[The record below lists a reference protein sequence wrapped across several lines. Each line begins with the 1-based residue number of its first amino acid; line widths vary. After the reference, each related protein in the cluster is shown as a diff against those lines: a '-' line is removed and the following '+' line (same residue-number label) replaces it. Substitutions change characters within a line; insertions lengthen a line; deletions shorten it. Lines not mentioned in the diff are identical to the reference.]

1 MRVMSLPEASLSQGI
16 GRMAKWESQH
26 GSGLAAGPSVA
37 VQAGRNEI
45 QDTECLRPRNTRVW
59 LFCDTRERSEEP
71 RRRRRRT
78 MRSQRCWASHWRER
92 GAVDEGAALITQY
105 GRVARGACRA
115 ACLDLFGCGC
125 LPGAVRFREGRS
137 GMPGWSYYYPPVWSL
152 RLRPFGLGRSP
163 HVRH

>member
-1 MRVMSLPEASLSQGI
+1 
-16 GRMAKWESQH
+16 MAKWESQH

-45 QDTECLRPRNTRVW
+45 QDTECVRPRNTRVW

-71 RRRRRRT
+71 RRGRRRS

-105 GRVARGACRA
+105 GRV
-115 ACLDLFGCGC
+115 
-125 LPGAVRFREGRS
+125 VRFWEGRS

-163 HVRH
+163 HVRHQTMTA